1 MTEQEICEQFVKT
14 MQRMERVGDSLFS
27 DKLTHNEF
35 IALCILSEEQKKQNE
50 EQGIYVSM
58 LASGMQ
64 SSTPAVSRL
73 LRAMEEKGLIE
84 RKVDRKDRR
93 NTFVSITEEG
103 QVALKEKFAW
113 MGDVFMNAVHRIG
126 FEKME
131 SMLTLLEDFASEMEE
146 KIKEMKQH
154 V

>member
-1 MTEQEICEQFVKT
+1 M
-14 MQRMERVGDSLFS
+14 FS

-35 IALCILSEEQKKQNE
+35 IALCILSEEQKKQKE

-103 QVALKEKFAW
+103 QVALKEKLAW
-113 MGDVFMNAVHRIG
+113 MGDVFMNSVHRIV
-126 FEKME
+126 FEK
-131 SMLTLLEDFASEMEE
+131 
-146 KIKEMKQH
+146 I
-154 V
+154 